1 MSSSMVFG
9 TIGFLLAALSVIG
22 NDSAQTLGT
31 FISSNNKKVKWYWMW
46 LFASVIL
53 TATLLSG
60 WFGDDIAFGRLDSIP
75 LPETF
80 HWYHALAPA
89 LLLGLTRFGI
99 PVSTT
104 LLTLSAFS
112 SSLVL
117 EQIIIKSALG
127 YGVAA
132 LSAYYMWMLLH
143 QFFNEKEKVRE
154 ENKKFWMIAQWLST
168 GFLWHMWLSH
178 DIANVF
184 VYLPRNDV
192 PLSMM
197 LGVIGVL
204 VIGLGSLF
212 YNRGGKIQEIV
223 LSKSGTRFIRSAC
236 LIDLFYA
243 LVLWYFKIYSAIP
256 MSTTWVFVG
265 LLAGRELA
273 VYRTFNQGKEISVIF
288 PMLVADFLK
297 IMLGLALS
305 VAVVTGVIYFD
316 SI

>member
-1 MSSSMVFG
+1 MTMSIVFG

-31 FISSNNKKVKWYWMW
+31 FISSNSKKVKWYWMW
-46 LFASVIL
+46 LFASIIL

-60 WFGDDIAFGRLDSIP
+60 WFAGDIAFGRLDRIP

-80 HWYHALAPA
+80 QWYHALAPA

-117 EQIIIKSALG
+117 EKIIVKSALG

-132 LSAYYMWMLLH
+132 LSAYAIWMLLH
-143 QFFNEKEKVRE
+143 RFFNEKEKVRE

-243 LVLWYFKIYSAIP
+243 LILWYFKIHSSIP

>member
-1 MSSSMVFG
+1 VTSSMIFG
-9 TIGFLLAALSVIG
+9 AVGFFLAALSVIG

-31 FISSNNKKVKWYWMW
+31 FISSNNQKVKWYWMW

-53 TATLLSG
+53 VATLFSG
-60 WFGDDIAFGRLDSIP
+60 WFADDIAFGRLNNIP
-75 LPETF
+75 LPDAF
-80 HWYHALAPA
+80 QWYHALAPA
-89 LLLGLTRFGI
+89 LLLSLTRFGV

-112 SSLVL
+112 SGLVL
-117 EQIIIKSALG
+117 EKIILKSALG

-132 LSAYYMWMLLH
+132 VSAYAIWIILAR
-143 QFFNEKEKVRE
+143 FFNEKEKVRE
-154 ENKKFWMIAQWLST
+154 ENKKFWTIAQWMST

-204 VIGLGSLF
+204 VIALGSLF

-236 LIDLFYA
+236 LIDFFYA
-243 LVLWYFKIYSAIP
+243 LVLWYFKIHSAIP

-273 VYRTFNQGKEISVIF
+273 VYRTFNKGKEVSVIF
-288 PMLVADFLK
+288 PILVADFLK

-305 VAVVTGVIYFD
+305 VAVVSGVIYFD

>member
-1 MSSSMVFG
+1 MTMSMVFG
-9 TIGFLLAALSVIG
+9 TIGFLLAAYSVIG

-46 LFASVIL
+46 AFASIIL

-60 WFGDDIAFGRLDSIP
+60 WFAGDIAFGRLESIP

-80 HWYHALAPA
+80 YWYHALAPA

-117 EQIIIKSALG
+117 EKIIMKSALG

-132 LSAYYMWMLLH
+132 LSAYAIWMLLH

-154 ENKKFWMIAQWLST
+154 GNKKFWTIAQWLST

-197 LGVIGVL
+197 FGVIGVL

-243 LVLWYFKIYSAIP
+243 LILWYFKIHSSIP

-297 IMLGLALS
+297 IMIGLALS
-305 VAVVTGVIYFD
+305 VAVVSGVIYFD
-316 SI
+316 SL

>member
-1 MSSSMVFG
+1 MVFG
-9 TIGFLLAALSVIG
+9 TIGFLLAAYSVIG

-46 LFASVIL
+46 AFASIIL

-60 WFGDDIAFGRLDSIP
+60 WFAGDIAFGRLESIP

-80 HWYHALAPA
+80 YWYHALAPA

-117 EQIIIKSALG
+117 EKIIMKSALG

-132 LSAYYMWMLLH
+132 LSAYAIWMLLH

-154 ENKKFWMIAQWLST
+154 GNKKFWTIAQWLST

-243 LVLWYFKIYSAIP
+243 LILWYFKIHSSIP

-297 IMLGLALS
+297 IMIGLALS
-305 VAVVTGVIYFD
+305 VAVVSGVIYFD
-316 SI
+316 SL

>member
-1 MSSSMVFG
+1 MMLSTTFG
-9 TIGFLLAALSVIG
+9 AIGFLLAAYAVIG

-31 FISSNNKKVKWYWMW
+31 FISSNKKKTDWRIMW
-46 LFASVIL
+46 AFASTIL
-53 TATLLSG
+53 AGTLLYG
-60 WFGDDIAFGRLDSIP
+60 WGQGDIAFGRLDKIP

-80 HWYHALAPA
+80 QWYHALAPM
-89 LLLGLTRFGI
+89 LLLGLTRFGV

-112 SSLVL
+112 SGLVL
-117 EQIIIKSALG
+117 EKIIMKSALG
-127 YGVAA
+127 YAVAA
-132 LSAYYMWMLLH
+132 IAAYGIWMVLTR
-143 QFFNEKEKVRE
+143 FFNEKNPVKE
-154 ENKKFWMIAQWLST
+154 EHKKFWTIAQWCST

-178 DIANVF
+178 DIANIF
-184 VYLPRNDV
+184 VYLPRDGV
-192 PLSMM
+192 SLPVM
-197 LGVIGVL
+197 LGIIGIL
-204 VIGLGSLF
+204 VAGLGHLF
-212 YNRGGKIQEIV
+212 YTNGGKIQEIV

-243 LVLWYFKIYSAIP
+243 LILWYFKIHSAIP

-273 VYRTFNQGKEISVIF
+273 IYRTFNKDKKVKVIF
-288 PMLVADFLK
+288 PMLVGDFLK

-316 SI
+316 SL

>member
-1 MSSSMVFG
+1 MSSSIIFG
-9 TIGFLLAALSVIG
+9 TIGFLLAAYSVIG

-53 TATLLSG
+53 AGTLFSG
-60 WFGDDIAFGRLDSIP
+60 WAAGDIAFGRLNEIP
-75 LPETF
+75 LPRQF
-80 HWYHALAPA
+80 QWYHALAPM
-89 LLLGLTRFGI
+89 LLLALTRFGV

-112 SSLVL
+112 SGLVL
-117 EQIIIKSALG
+117 EKIIAKSALG

-132 LSAYYMWMLLH
+132 IAAYAVWTILSKI
-143 QFFNEKEKVRE
+143 FNERDKIKEEHRR
-154 ENKKFWMIAQWLST
+154 FWAIAQWTST

-178 DIANVF
+178 DIANIF
-184 VYLPRNDV
+184 VYLPREGV
-192 PLSMM
+192 SLSAIM
-197 LGVIGVL
+197 GIIGIL
-204 VIGLGSLF
+204 IIGLAHLF
-212 YNRGGKIQEIV
+212 YTNGGKIQEIV

-236 LIDLFYA
+236 LIDFFYA
-243 LVLWYFKIYSAIP
+243 LILWYFKIHSEIP

-273 VYRTFNQGKEISVIF
+273 VYRMFHNKKTGIIF
-288 PMLVADFLK
+288 PMLIKDFLK

-305 VAVVTGVIYFD
+305 VAVVSGVIYFD
-316 SI
+316 AL